1 MPTIPLDARPTR
13 LRTRLEDSLIRLQT
27 VLRRGIQREADDETL
42 YAQWQSRWAGRR
54 EELSRRLTAIDSQ
67 LESWAPESR
76 STPRLAVLGDCEET
90 AMFGF
95 CDESGFGPLVEVT

>member
-13 LRTRLEDSLIRLQT
+13 LRSRLEDSLIRLQT
-27 VLRRGIQREADDETL
+27 LLRRGIQREADDETL

-76 STPRLAVLGDCEET
+76 STPRLALLDDCEEM

-95 CDESGFGPLVEVT
+95 CDESGFGPLVEVS